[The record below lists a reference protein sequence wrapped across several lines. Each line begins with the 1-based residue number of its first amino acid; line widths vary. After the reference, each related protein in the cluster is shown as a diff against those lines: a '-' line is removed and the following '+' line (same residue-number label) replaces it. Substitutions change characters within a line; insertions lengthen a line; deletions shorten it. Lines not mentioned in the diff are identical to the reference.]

1 MKTDFPN
8 IKTYEQDFILKS
20 KKTKHLFTLR
30 YKQATLWEYFEFYS
44 KTPQEQFLELYE
56 IIRWQIPYTLKE
68 KILKKLFRWYKTKL
82 EKLIDYD
89 KIVINIMNNRF
100 RIYESI
106 FSKVKA
112 KGKKWDKWLLSVSL
126 LKVCKHY
133 STSLSDL
140 LNNFT
145 LEQFFW
151 LLDWVVYNTNSQYK
165 EGQKMNKEALQDK
178 EEIKKRAEQTKKA
191 FENIKI

>member
-1 MKTDFPN
+1 MTNYPAK
-8 IKTYEQDFILKS
+8 KTYQQDFILKG
-20 KKTKHLFTLR
+20 KKTSHLFTLT
-30 YKQATLWEYFEFYS
+30 YEQATLWEYFEFYW
-44 KTPQEQFLELYE
+44 KTPQEQFNELLE
-56 IIRWQIPYTLKE
+56 IVKSQIPYTFLE
-68 KILKKLFRWYKTKL
+68 KILKKIFKWYQTKI

-89 KIVINIMNNRF
+89 KLVINIMNNRF
-100 RIYESI
+100 RTYDSI
-106 FSKVKA
+106 FSKVKV

-151 LLDWVVYNTNSQYK
+151 LLDWVVYNQNSQYK
-165 EGQKMNKEALQDK
+165 EWQTMNKEALTDK
-178 EEIKKRAEQTKKA
+178 KEIKQRAEQTKKA
-191 FENIKI
+191 FSNLNLK